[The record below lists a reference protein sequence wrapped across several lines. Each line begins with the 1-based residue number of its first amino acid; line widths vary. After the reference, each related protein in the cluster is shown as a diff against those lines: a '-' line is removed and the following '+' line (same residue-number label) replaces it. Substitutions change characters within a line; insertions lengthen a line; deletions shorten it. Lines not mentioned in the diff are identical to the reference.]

1 MDCDPP
7 RRRLLFEKP
16 RSGVAEMKKVGF
28 FKSIHF
34 KFVLIYVLLILFAI
48 QVIGVYFVRQLEV
61 QLVENFTE
69 SVNERIRLL
78 VYNIGQQMREE
89 RNGRTPQLEDEI
101 NMILQDFL
109 SDDITEVQV
118 ADSSFR
124 VIGISDPYNQ
134 GLIGR
139 RTTEVR
145 IKKAIIGEIESENI
159 LLDPRTG
166 HRMFVRAIPIKVKD
180 EVIGGMYVVAT
191 METVYEQMR
200 VINGILASGT
210 IIALAITALLGVF
223 VARTITRPIADMRKQ
238 ALVLAEG
245 DFSRKVNVF
254 GEDEIGQLAETFNE
268 LTNKLEIAQETTEGE
283 RRKLS
288 SVLANMSDGV
298 IATDQNGSIILMN
311 EPAERMLGVSRETLH
326 QTSILKLLN
335 IEETAMLE
343 DLYDSR
349 ESVLLDFSD
358 HRNKYI
364 LRANFS
370 VIKDDHDTPT
380 GLITVLQ
387 DVTEQE
393 TIEHERREF
402 VANVSHELRTPL
414 TTMRSYLEALAD
426 GAWQNEQLAPRFL
439 DVTQTET
446 ERMIRLVNDLL
457 QLSRLDSKDY
467 QLMKRSINFTEF
479 FKQIIDRF
487 EMSKDDQFIFERA
500 FSHRDRYVTIDK
512 DKITQVLDNIISNA
526 LKYSPEGG
534 KVRFELLQKGNVLH
548 VRVSDEGV
556 GIPKSDLPKVFDRFY
571 RVDKAR
577 SRKMGGTGLGL
588 AIAKEIIEIHGG
600 EIWADSVEGKGATI
614 AFTLPLDRREEE
626 PS

>member
-1 MDCDPP
+1 
-7 RRRLLFEKP
+7 
-16 RSGVAEMKKVGF
+16 MKKVGF

-48 QVIGVYFVRQLEV
+48 QVIGVYFVRELEQ
-61 QLVENFTE
+61 QLVANFTE

-78 VYNIGQQMREE
+78 VYNIGQEMKDK
-89 RNGRTPQLEDEI
+89 RNGRTLEIEDEI
-101 NMILQDFL
+101 NLILQDFL

-124 VIGISDPYNQ
+124 VIGISNPYDQ
-134 GLIGR
+134 GMIGR

-145 IKKAIIGEIESENI
+145 IKKAIIGDAESENI

-166 HRMFVRAIPIKVKD
+166 NRMFVRAIPIKSKE
-180 EVIGGMYVVAT
+180 EVIGGMYVVAS
-191 METVYEQMR
+191 MEKVYEQMR

-210 IIALAITALLGVF
+210 IIASAITALLGVF

-245 DFSRKVNVF
+245 DFSREVNVF

-288 SVLANMSDGV
+288 SVLSHMSDGV
-298 IATDQNGSIILMN
+298 IATDRDGYIILMN
-311 EPAERMLGVSRETLH
+311 EPAERMLNVSRETVH
-326 QTSILKLLN
+326 HTSITTLLN
-335 IEETAMLE
+335 IEASAILDNLNESK
-343 DLYDSR
+343 D
-349 ESVLLDFSD
+349 SVLLDFSKNK
-358 HRNKYI
+358 NKYI

-370 VIKDDHDTPT
+370 AIKDDHDVST
-380 GLITVLQ
+380 GIITVLQ

-393 TIEHERREF
+393 TIEQERREF

-426 GAWQNEQLAPRFL
+426 GAWQNEEIAPRFI
-439 DVTQTET
+439 DVTQMET

-457 QLSRLDSKDY
+457 QLSRLDSRDY
-467 QLMKRSINFTEF
+467 QLTKEAINFTGF
-479 FKQIIDRF
+479 FQQIIDRF
-487 EMSKDDQFIFERA
+487 EMSKDEEFIFERA
-500 FSHRDRYVTIDK
+500 FSHRERNVTIDK

-534 KVRFELLQKGNVLH
+534 KVRFELLQKGNMLL

-556 GIPKSDLPKVFDRFY
+556 GIPKSDLPKVFERFH

-600 EIWADSVEGKGATI
+600 EIWADSDEGKGTTI
-614 AFTLPLDRREEE
+614 AFTLPLDKGREEGL
-626 PS
+626 S

>member
-1 MDCDPP
+1 
-7 RRRLLFEKP
+7 
-16 RSGVAEMKKVGF
+16 MKKVGF
-28 FKSIHF
+28 FKSIYF

-48 QVIGVYFVRQLEV
+48 QVIGVYFVRELEQ
-61 QLVENFTE
+61 QLVDNFTE
-69 SVNERIRLL
+69 SINERIRLL
-78 VYNIGQQMREE
+78 VYNIGQEMKED
-89 RNGRTPQLEDEI
+89 RNGRTLQLEDEI
-101 NMILQDFL
+101 NLILQDFL
-109 SDDITEVQV
+109 SDDITSVQV

-124 VIGISDPYNQ
+124 VIGISDPYDQ
-134 GLIGR
+134 GMIGR

-145 IKKAIIGEIESENI
+145 IKKAIIGGIESENI

-166 HRMFVRAIPIKVKD
+166 NRMFVRAIPIKANGD
-180 EVIGGMYVVAT
+180 VIGGMYIVAS
-191 METVYEQMR
+191 MEKVYEQMR
-200 VINGILASGT
+200 VINAILASGT
-210 IIALAITALLGVF
+210 IIALVITALLGVF

-288 SVLANMSDGV
+288 TVLAHMSDGV
-298 IATDQNGSIILMN
+298 IATDKDGSIILMN
-311 EPAERMLGVSRETLH
+311 EPAEKMLTVSRETV
-326 QTSILKLLN
+326 QNTSILSLLKL
-335 IEETAMLE
+335 EETVTLE
-343 DLYDSR
+343 KLFDYKD
-349 ESVLLDFSD
+349 SVLLDFSD
-358 HRNKYI
+358 AHRKKYI

-370 VIKDDHDTPT
+370 VIKDDHDELT

-393 TIEHERREF
+393 TIEQERREF

-426 GAWQNEQLAPRFL
+426 GAWENRELAPRFIN
-439 DVTQTET
+439 VTQTET

-467 QLMKRSINFTEF
+467 QFVKKSMNFTDYF
-479 FKQIIDRF
+479 HQIIDRF
-487 EMSKDDQFIFERA
+487 EMAKEDQFIFERA
-500 FSHRDRYVTIDK
+500 FSHRERFVTIDK
-512 DKITQVLDNIISNA
+512 DKVAQVLDNIISNA

-534 KVRFELLQKGNVLH
+534 KVRFELLQKVNILH
-548 VRVSDEGV
+548 VRISDEGV
-556 GIPKSDLPKVFDRFY
+556 GIPKSELTKVFDRFY

-588 AIAKEIIEIHGG
+588 AIAKEIVEIHGG
-600 EIWADSVEGKGATI
+600 EIWADSEEGKGTTVIFTI
-614 AFTLPLDRREEE
+614 PLDRQREEDM
-626 PS
+626 S

>member
-1 MDCDPP
+1 
-7 RRRLLFEKP
+7 
-16 RSGVAEMKKVGF
+16 MKKVGF
-28 FKSIHF
+28 FKSIYF

-48 QVIGVYFVRQLEV
+48 QVIGVYFVRELEQ
-61 QLVENFTE
+61 QLVDNFTE
-69 SVNERIRLL
+69 SINERIRLL
-78 VYNIGQQMREE
+78 VYNIGQEMKEE
-89 RNGRTPQLEDEI
+89 RNGRTLQLEDEI
-101 NMILQDFL
+101 NLILQDFL
-109 SDDITEVQV
+109 SDDITSVQV

-124 VIGISDPYNQ
+124 VIGISDPYDQ
-134 GLIGR
+134 GMIGR

-145 IKKAIIGEIESENI
+145 IKKAIIGGMESENI

-166 HRMFVRAIPIKVKD
+166 NRMFVRAIPIKTNG
-180 EVIGGMYVVAT
+180 EVIGGMYIIAS
-191 METVYEQMR
+191 MERVYEQMR
-200 VINGILASGT
+200 VINAILASGT
-210 IIALAITALLGVF
+210 IIALVITALLGVF

-254 GEDEIGQLAETFNE
+254 GEDEIGQLAETFND

-288 SVLANMSDGV
+288 TVLAHMSDGV
-298 IATDQNGSIILMN
+298 IATDKNGYIILMN
-311 EPAERMLGVSRETLH
+311 EPAEKMLNVSRETVH
-326 QTSILKLLN
+326 NASILSLLKL
-335 IEETAMLE
+335 EETVTLE
-343 DLYDSR
+343 KLFDYKDSA
-349 ESVLLDFSD
+349 LLDFSD
-358 HRNKYI
+358 IHRRKYI

-370 VIKDDHDTPT
+370 VIKDDHDELT

-387 DVTEQE
+387 DATEQE
-393 TIEHERREF
+393 TIDQERREF

-426 GAWQNEQLAPRFL
+426 GAWENEDLAPRFIN
-439 DVTQTET
+439 VTQTET

-467 QLMKRSINFTEF
+467 QFVKKTINFTEYF
-479 FKQIIDRF
+479 QQIIDRF
-487 EMSKDDQFIFERA
+487 EMAKEDQFVFERA
-500 FSHRDRYVTIDK
+500 FSHRDRFVTIDK
-512 DKITQVLDNIISNA
+512 DKVTQVLDNIISNA

-534 KVRFELLQKGNVLH
+534 KVRFELLQKENILH
-548 VRVSDEGV
+548 VRISDEGV

-600 EIWADSVEGKGATI
+600 EIWADSEEGKRTTI
-614 AFTLPLDRREEE
+614 VFTLPLDRAREEVF
-626 PS
+626 S

>member
-1 MDCDPP
+1 
-7 RRRLLFEKP
+7 
-16 RSGVAEMKKVGF
+16 MKKVGF
-28 FKSIHF
+28 LKSIHF

-48 QVIGVYFVRQLEV
+48 QVIGVYFVRELEQ
-61 QLVENFTE
+61 QLVANFTE
-69 SVNERIRLL
+69 SINERIRLL
-78 VYNIGQQMREE
+78 VYNIGQEMNEQ
-89 RNGRTPQLEDEI
+89 RNARSLRLEDEI
-101 NMILQDFL
+101 NLILQDFL

-124 VIGISDPYNQ
+124 VIGTSNPYDQ

-145 IKKAIIGEIESENI
+145 IKKAIIGEIETENV
-159 LLDPRTG
+159 LLDPKTG
-166 HRMFVRAIPIKVKD
+166 NRLFVRSIPIKTND
-180 EVIGGMYVVAT
+180 EVIGSMYVVAS
-191 METVYEQMR
+191 MEKVYEQMR

-210 IIALAITALLGVF
+210 ILALAITALLGVF
-223 VARTITRPIADMRKQ
+223 VARTITRPLADMRKQ

-288 SVLANMSDGV
+288 SVLSHMSDGV
-298 IATDQNGSIILMN
+298 IAADRDGNIILMN
-311 EPAERMLGVSRETLH
+311 EPAEKMLNVSRETIH
-326 QTSILKLLN
+326 NASIMSLLN
-335 IEETAMLE
+335 LEVTATLE
-343 DLYDSR
+343 QLYDSN
-349 ESVLLDFSD
+349 ESVLLDFSENK
-358 HRNKYI
+358 NKYI

-393 TIEHERREF
+393 TIEQERRQF

-426 GAWQNEQLAPRFL
+426 GAWQNEELAPRFI

-467 QLMKRSINFTEF
+467 QLAKQSVNFTEF
-479 FKQIIDRF
+479 FQQIIDRF
-487 EMSKDDQFIFERA
+487 EMSKEDQFIFERA
-500 FSHRDRYVTIDK
+500 FSHRDRFVYIDK

-534 KVRFELLQKGNVLH
+534 KVRFELLQRENILH

-556 GIPKSDLPKVFDRFY
+556 GIPKSDLPKIFDRFY

-600 EIWADSVEGKGATI
+600 EIWADSEEGKGTTI
-614 AFTLPLDRREEE
+614 TFTLPLDRGREEDL
-626 PS
+626 S